1 MGGEEPQK
9 EGAGRTSQGQSL
21 PSLREEEGRKKAR
34 EAVLLWSPRN
44 ENHPRAKERN
54 ILQFLPEGQGLCER
68 DCGSEL
74 KHGSGAWQSIRK
86 GMASPRVPSGDVVP
100 GLVYEWPAGSR
111 LLQEEIRVIACR
123 RTRETH

>member
-54 ILQFLPEGQGLCER
+54 ILQFLPEGQGLCVEGLWVRTEAWEWGLAEYQER
-68 DCGSEL
+68 
-74 KHGSGAWQSIRK
+74 HGLTQGTC
-86 GMASPRVPSGDVVP
+86 
-100 GLVYEWPAGSR
+100 SR
-111 LLQEEIRVIACR
+111 CSARFSL
-123 RTRETH
+123 